1 MLIIPYLSNSDIHR
15 VAFIWWCLTNLR
27 DQTANNSVC
36 IVLITKSYSCCTF
49 FSRTPHFFQ
58 LTNWFTHSISDIL
71 RICSKSLF
79 VCLLAVWSH
88 WCLQARLSYFLQHS
102 LVDSWTAKKQKHRNV
117 LLSCSEV
124 GGSETIGGFRYQ
136 TSLLS
141 SSPHPPPTPKSNNL
155 FNDFSNREQRK
166 KNCPQ
171 QTDLSGRGTV
181 MQFFGTIFFFSDR
194 HHALRNTNT
203 KCVFSQ

>member
-49 FSRTPHFFQ
+49 FSRTPHYFQ

-79 VCLLAVWSH
+79 VCLLSVWSH
-88 WCLQARLSYFLQHS
+88 WCLQARLSYS
-102 LVDSWTAKKQKHRNV
+102 TT
-117 LLSCSEV
+117 LSCGLLDSK
-124 GGSETIGGFRYQ
+124 ETK
-136 TSLLS
+136 TSKCSALLLRGWWLGDNWRLQIS
-141 SSPHPPPTPKSNNL
+141 DLTFILPSPTPHSKEQLSFQWFFKQETL
-155 FNDFSNREQRK
+155 QKKLPRTNRPEWYGHRDAIFW
-166 KNCPQ
+166 NH
-171 QTDLSGRGTV
+171 
-181 MQFFGTIFFFSDR
+181 FFRFR
-194 HHALRNTNT
+194 
-203 KCVFSQ
+203 